1 MSHHFNHM
9 NHIVFAHTPNAL
21 TERGRVRD
29 MHTQILAESCQ
40 MTKSL
45 NEIVWQKFKL
55 FSVIIDFQQ
64 LFVVSNSMANS

>member
-45 NEIVWQKFKL
+45 NEIVWQI
-55 FSVIIDFQQ
+55 V
-64 LFVVSNSMANS
+64 